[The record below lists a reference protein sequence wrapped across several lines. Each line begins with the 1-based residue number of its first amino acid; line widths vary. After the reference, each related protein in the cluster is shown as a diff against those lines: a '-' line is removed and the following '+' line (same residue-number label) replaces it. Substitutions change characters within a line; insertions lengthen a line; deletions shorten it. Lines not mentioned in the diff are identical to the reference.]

1 MIVKGKNT
9 IPNMASIIS
18 ISILTVFDWLNKKKE
33 FKKSKYRS
41 ILPQF
46 IHFLNRRVGPR
57 KPKITAIIGDK
68 NICHISFLKQLKLN
82 ISRYF
87 ILQ

>member
-41 ILPQF
+41 ILP
-46 IHFLNRRVGPR
+46 
-57 KPKITAIIGDK
+57 
-68 NICHISFLKQLKLN
+68 
-82 ISRYF
+82 
-87 ILQ
+87 